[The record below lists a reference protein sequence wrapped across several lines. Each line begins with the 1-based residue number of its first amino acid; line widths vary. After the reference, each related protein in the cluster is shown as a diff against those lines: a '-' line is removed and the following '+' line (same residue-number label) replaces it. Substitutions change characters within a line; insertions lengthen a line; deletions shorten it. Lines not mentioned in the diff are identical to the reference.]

1 MFKASKCDRV
11 NLLQF
16 FIPSDSD
23 SGSVTAVH
31 AGPQEQGALDS
42 SSPSLSV
49 NFDKAFPKA
58 RAPPHS
64 EALPPVHSHVPPRP
78 LPTASAPPAHLSAGR
93 QAPRRLITDAI
104 TTVLFLRHSSSRLDS
119 PAWPHEGGGGG
130 GGRDRDAAAR
140 DSLGEREA
148 RSRVRRRARHAGLI
162 GGREARSRVRR
173 RARHAGLIGGREARS
188 RVRHRARHAGL
199 PRTPGLVMWWQ

>member
-104 TTVLFLRHSSSRLDS
+104 TTVLFLRHSSSR
-119 PAWPHEGGGGG
+119 PARPHEGGKASWRRHTGLALGK
-130 GGRDRDAAAR
+130 GRAVAQGIELGSRESLWERGAPPRRVSSSAR
-140 DSLGEREA
+140 GT
-148 RSRVRRRARHAGLI
+148 RSEGDRRAA
-162 GGREARSRVRR
+162 
-173 RARHAGLIGGREARS
+173 
-188 RVRHRARHAGL
+188 
-199 PRTPGLVMWWQ
+199 T